1 MPKVKPTKPNNR
13 LIDMQNPPVVQQQ
26 ALRHGDLARQLFADP
41 KLNAYAVLD
50 GASNPAL
57 LDHLYDGERPEF
69 ACLYRGELEPDM
81 AECAPYLARLE
92 PDSPFTQWAIDNC
105 LGNHWGIFALSR
117 ADLHGLLQHFRKH
130 TMVYDSNNRPLL
142 FRYYDPRVLREFLP
156 GCDLGQTADLFG
168 PVEAF
173 FAEAEDGEGHLRFDR
188 PVGLAEGRV

>member
-1 MPKVKPTKPNNR
+1 MP
-13 LIDMQNPPVVQQQ
+13 NPSNIQTQAIRQQ
-26 ALRHGDLARQLFADP
+26 DLARQLFADP

-81 AECAPYLARLE
+81 AECAPYLARLD

-130 TMVYDSNNRPLL
+130 NMFYDGETNLPFL
-142 FRYYDPRVLREFLP
+142 FRYYDPRVLRVFLP
-156 GCDLGQTADLFG
+156 TCSEEKIADIFG